1 MDDSKCHYYFN
12 VCGNKA
18 FSDFI
23 VIRGILF
30 IPGTLVTLSIILHCI
45 ARVDLPV
52 FIINILGFLF
62 ASIFTF
68 MPKRPTGA
76 VGDTLIS
83 ELLFIHISFAILSY
97 AHLH

>member
-1 MDDSKCHYYFN
+1 M
-12 VCGNKA
+12 
-18 FSDFI
+18 
-23 VIRGILF
+23 
-30 IPGTLVTLSIILHCI
+30 TLSIILHCI

-83 ELLFIHISFAILSY
+83 EMLLFIYHLQYCLMAFTLTFVFAILY
-97 AHLH
+97 LVLYRLLKRKVVAFMD